1 MNDKKFTELLSA
13 IIASHGMTPEGLAA
27 SMSIPTEEM
36 ISYVSGEKQPDY
48 KTTSDIVHALGM
60 TMDDFNRMYNR
71 EEIPLRER
79 EASPEMKEFFDRRL
93 SKGKRIVKAIIAV
106 ELISSTLSFLLNLT
120 LGNLSGIITLTFTVF
135 LMYKLYHGKKWARI
149 VYLVFATLAIVS
161 NLFSILAGAI
171 GFAALLI
178 TAVQFIIA
186 AALIAN
192 NDVAEFLE
200 EQRKYY

>member
-1 MNDKKFTELLSA
+1 
-13 IIASHGMTPEGLAA
+13 
-27 SMSIPTEEM
+27 
-36 ISYVSGEKQPDY
+36 
-48 KTTSDIVHALGM
+48 M

-71 EEIPLRER
+71 GEIPLRER

-106 ELISSTLSFLLNLT
+106 ERISSTLSFLLNLT

-135 LMYKLYHGKKWARI
+135 LMHKLYHGKNWARI
-149 VYLVFATLAIVS
+149 VYLVFATMAIVS
-161 NLFSILAGAI
+161 NLFSLLAGIYSAAM

-192 NDVAEFLE
+192 SDVAEFLE